1 MAPGYGYRRPGRLP
15 DPGEMVSLAL
25 LAVIGLW
32 GAWFGVQSVLT
43 LWWPINVAYLA
54 AGSAVALVALIV
66 ARALLT
72 R

>member
-1 MAPGYGYRRPGRLP
+1 VPRYRYGQRGPLP
-15 DPGEMVSLAL
+15 DPGEAISLLL

-43 LWWPINVAYLA
+43 LWWPINAAYFA
-54 AGSAVALVALIV
+54 AGCGVALISAIV